1 MTDYRLRNHD
11 LLYADSGRRPLTWK
25 DYAIFGA
32 IAATVVVGVIS
43 YLADHVNGGS
53 GSASPSVATRQAAPP
68 AVRATSVTTG
78 SGS

>member
-11 LLYADSGRRPLTWK
+11 LLYADSGRRPLTWR

-43 YLADHVNGGS
+43 YLADHVNAVS
-53 GSASPSVATRQAAPP
+53 GSASPGVAARQAPAPP
-68 AVRATSVTTG
+68 VVAKPVTTG

>member
-11 LLYADSGRRPLTWK
+11 FLYADSGRRPLTWRH
-25 DYAIFGA
+25 YAIFGA
-32 IAATVVVGVIS
+32 IAATLVVGVVS
-43 YLADHVNGGS
+43 YLADHVNTAS
-53 GSASPSVATRQAAPP
+53 GSASSGVATRQAAPP

>member
-11 LLYADSGRRPLTWK
+11 LLYADSGRRPLSWK

-43 YLADHVNGGS
+43 YLADHVNGAS
-53 GSASPSVATRQAAPP
+53 GSASPNATARQAAPP
-68 AVRATSVTTG
+68 AVVAKPVTTG

>member
-11 LLYADSGRRPLTWK
+11 LLYADSGRRPLTWR

-32 IAATVVVGVIS
+32 IAATVVVGVVS
-43 YLADHVNGGS
+43 YLADHFNAAS
-53 GSASPSVATRQAAPP
+53 GSASPGVAARQVAPP
-68 AVRATSVTTG
+68 AVRATPATTG